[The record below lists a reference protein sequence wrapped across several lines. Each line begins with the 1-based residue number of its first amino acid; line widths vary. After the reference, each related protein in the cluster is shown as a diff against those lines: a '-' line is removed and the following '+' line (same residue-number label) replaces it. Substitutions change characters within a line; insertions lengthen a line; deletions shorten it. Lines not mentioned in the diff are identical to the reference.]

1 MSKTKYTRNLIDSIR
16 LYVKAGSGGNG
27 HPKFGGIGGKGGDV
41 YVEGVK
47 NQKLEKLK
55 KSRGEKN
62 QWVAESGKASQNH
75 RIYGVRGKD
84 LVIPAPL
91 GTMVQTDYGLTLGD
105 ILQEGEQIMVARGG
119 AGGNPDNNFFGQP
132 GEKRHVQLLLKLIA
146 DIGLVGFPNAGK
158 STLLRA
164 ISHARPKVASYPFT
178 TLEPT
183 VGMLKFDD
191 SRVISMADLPG
202 LIEGAW
208 INKGMGHKFLRHV
221 ERTKLMLF
229 VVDVEGFQLGPTYPR
244 RSPIETVILLNKEIE
259 LYQPELVE
267 KPAALVFN
275 KMDKINS
282 KKELD
287 ALKDQLLN
295 MKEIAK
301 SMSEEN
307 QPEKFISFSKVIGC
321 SAKHDRKSVEQLKQD
336 LRGILDIFESE
347 NQESLPEI
355 YEKIKDQMYEKNL
368 KLL

>member
-1 MSKTKYTRNLIDSIR
+1 MSKTKYTRNLIDAIR

-27 HPKFGGIGGKGGDV
+27 HPKFGGIGGRGGDV
-41 YVEGVK
+41 FVEGVK

-55 KSRGEKN
+55 KPRGEKR
-62 QWVAESGKASQNH
+62 QFAAESGKASQTH
-75 RIYGVRGKD
+75 RIYGQNGEH

-91 GTMVQTDYGLTLGD
+91 GTMVQTDLGLTLGD
-105 ILQEGEQIMVARGG
+105 IIEEGEKILVARGG
-119 AGGNPDNNFFGQP
+119 SGGNPDNNFFGQP
-132 GEKRHVQLLLKLIA
+132 GEKHHIQLLLKLIA
-146 DIGLVGFPNAGK
+146 DIGLVGFPNA
-158 STLLRA
+158 
-164 ISHARPKVASYPFT
+164 VT

-191 SRVISMADLPG
+191 SRMISMADLPG

-244 RSPIETVILLNKEIE
+244 RSPIETVILLNKELE
-259 LYQPELVE
+259 LYQPELIE

-282 KKELD
+282 KEELD

-295 MKEIAK
+295 I
-301 SMSEEN
+301 
-307 QPEKFISFSKVIGC
+307 KV
-321 SAKHDRKSVEQLKQD
+321 
-336 LRGILDIFESE
+336 
-347 NQESLPEI
+347 SL
-355 YEKIKDQMYEKNL
+355 N
-368 KLL
+368 